1 MVMMSAIT
9 RRVPLKTYEACSAR
23 DALSKAVYSRLFDYI
38 VRRINA
44 SIPSSASAY
53 YIGVLDIAGFGDY
66 WSRTD
71 TPPHQDGPTPSH
83 TNFTL
88 HTWFNPKILWHTL
101 IAPHFYTVV
110 SLNRYTFTPHTYALL
125 HLFGTIY
132 IRIKVNS
139 YFLSFQN
146 TSKWTVSSSSASTTA
161 MRNCSN
167 SSTNVS

>member
-66 WSRTD
+66 CPLTD
-71 TPPHQDGPTPSH
+71 TVIHHHPLRHYYSISYQFHPTY
-83 TNFTL
+83 L
-88 HTWFNPKILWHTL
+88 L
-101 IAPHFYTVV
+101 IQ
-110 SLNRYTFTPHTYALL
+110 S
-125 HLFGTIY
+125 
-132 IRIKVNS
+132 
-139 YFLSFQN
+139 
-146 TSKWTVSSSSASTTA
+146 
-161 MRNCSN
+161 
-167 SSTNVS
+167 